1 MTKILRAE
9 KHMITRYYRARLQ
22 IAKQALA
29 TSKHSIGIAY
39 SDFPC
44 QLKVNAES

>member
-9 KHMITRYYRARLQ
+9 KHKITRYYRAKLE
-22 IAKQALA
+22 ITKQTLA
-29 TSKHSIGIAY
+29 TSKHSVEITY

-44 QLKVNAES
+44 QLKVNRE